1 LVPWSSYD
9 QFSGAGTAYPSGS
22 PDFTPRFLWGYM
34 KATYFKY
41 SYQLYKEEK
50 YLRKIIFMVEI
61 CHDRVI
67 GK

>member
-1 LVPWSSYD
+1 
-9 QFSGAGTAYPSGS
+9 
-22 PDFTPRFLWGYM
+22 M